1 MPDVRSAAEAETFA
15 SDEVPTPVCNLFKFT
30 REHWEAQQQ
39 SYDMLRRHLHMPA
52 MRAPRFSVDAGSA
65 RLFREIQT
73 GTRQLC
79 WCPKGVD
86 LFAGLFPFF
95 AKRRIGLMLPAA
107 IGPYLLSLSATAHG
121 AWIAWSHNTL
131 PSENSSNGGSGI
143 FSSLPSAVH
152 LVYLLAR
159 SIALREDGFDRDGCQ
174 ANFASPDTGNRLF
187 LRTSSVT
194 DKTTLGV
201 AYSPGEA
208 IRFQPFSAGAQP
220 PNLVTPNAFLL

>member
-1 MPDVRSAAEAETFA
+1 
-15 SDEVPTPVCNLFKFT
+15 
-30 REHWEAQQQ
+30 
-39 SYDMLRRHLHMPA
+39 MPA

-73 GTRQLC
+73 GARQLC

-95 AKRRIGLMLPAA
+95 AKRRISLMLPAE
-107 IGPYLLSLSATAHG
+107 IGPYLLGLSATAHG
-121 AWIAWSHNTL
+121 AWIAWSHGIL
-131 PSENSSNGGSGI
+131 PYENFSNGSSGI

-159 SIALREDGFDRDGCQ
+159 SIALREDGFDGDGCQ
-174 ANFASPDTGNRLF
+174 ANFASPETGDRLF
-187 LRTSSVT
+187 LRTSNVT
-194 DKTTLGV
+194 NETILGV
-201 AYSPGEA
+201 AYAPGEA
-208 IRFQPFSAGAQP
+208 IHFQPFPADAQP